1 MFAGHIDSVD
11 QRVFH
16 TLTGGSASVSGTISW
31 GLVLDAVPLFR
42 PFEAVPRVGGAVL
55 GAPPVPSEVGVS
67 VILGDLDLSLPEV
80 RDGVPRVI
88 S

>member
-1 MFAGHIDSVD
+1 M
-11 QRVFH
+11 
-16 TLTGGSASVSGTISW
+16 
-31 GLVLDAVPLFR
+31 LDAVPLFR

-55 GAPPVPSEVGVS
+55 GAPPVPSEVRVS